1 MRPGI
6 RNGAAS
12 AATKDTRTLSRAVER
27 IENEITNSL
36 SSHRASKSWA
46 TTTLIQDE
54 LILSHSA
61 RFQSN
66 SEEIISLQLE
76 GNYVL
81 RKLENLRGWP
91 PGMLATKMSSL

>member
-1 MRPGI
+1 MERI
-6 RNGAAS
+6 KEDITNFLSSRLAS
-12 AATKDTRTLSRAVER
+12 A
-27 IENEITNSL
+27 
-36 SSHRASKSWA
+36 SWT
-46 TTTLIQDE
+46 TTTLIHDE